1 MYEGVLM
8 EENVQQNE
16 EGLSL
21 IYIIRLLFS
30 KIKWLIL
37 ACLIGGFLGGVF
49 GVIRTYDMKY
59 YGTSIEFYVNP
70 EKAVSATAVTNTN
83 NTSTVG
89 SQYGVY
95 GSYGNN
101 VMDTMIKLLEA
112 ENFTER
118 LMLEDN
124 GLPSL
129 ELYPDLSQE
138 KYLTSEQAIQAA
150 NAEWAKVAEWETAKT
165 EKLEEVNNQW
175 EIAGFDLAWGT
186 FNETTYR
193 NLLKTAPS
201 SIPAELQTAYS
212 EFVDVQ
218 KHYLEAVEVAS
229 SVQKQ
234 SDTVVEEFLNE
245 WRALPKYNSTLK
257 KFNSSIKY
265 SYLDEDVELSDATY
279 LARSFITVD
288 LNVLNDEEFANDLL
302 VRVKRSVP
310 AYIEEKMFVPDGYTG
325 TTCTRITR
333 NDDIHR
339 TNPNYRAKQSIK
351 YAILAAMAT
360 GVIAAA
366 FIIVLDTQDK
376 RLRDYE
382 VITKTLNVPV
392 LGIIP
397 TIEEL
402 KRLSDEKEQHNK
414 EVK

>member
-1 MYEGVLM
+1 MEERIQTEEGV
-8 EENVQQNE
+8 
-16 EGLSL
+16 SL
-21 IYIIRLLFS
+21 LDIIRILFS
-30 KIKWLIL
+30 KIRLLIL
-37 ACLIGGFLGGVF
+37 VVIIGGIAGAGLS
-49 GVIRTYDMKY
+49 IWRTHDVKY
-59 YGTSIEFYVNP
+59 YGTTVEFYVNP
-70 EKAVSATAVTNTN
+70 EKSAT
-83 NTSTVG
+83 STTVSNSNSTASAG

-101 VMDTMIKLLEA
+101 VMDTMIRLLEA

-129 ELYPDLSQE
+129 QLYPNLSQE
-138 KYLTSEQAIQAA
+138 KYLVSEQAIQVAK
-150 NAEWAKVAEWETAKT
+150 AEWAKVAEWETAKS
-165 EKLEEVNNQW
+165 EKLDEVNNQW

-218 KHYLEAVEVAS
+218 KHYIEAVEAAT

-234 SDTVVEEFLNE
+234 SNVVVEDFLNE
-245 WRALPKYNSTLK
+245 WRALPKYNTTLK
-257 KFNSSIKY
+257 QFSAAIKY
-265 SYLDEDVELSDATY
+265 YYLDENVELSDATY

-288 LNVLNDEEFANDLL
+288 LNVLNNEDFANDLL

-310 AYIEEKMFVPDGYTG
+310 TYIEEKMFVPDGYTG

-339 TNPNYRAKQSIK
+339 TNPNYRAKQTIK
-351 YAILAAMAT
+351 YAILAAVAVSAIT
-360 GVIAAA
+360 AAL
-366 FIIVLDTQDK
+366 IVFLDTQDK
-376 RLRDYE
+376 RLRDIE
-382 VITKTLNVPV
+382 TIEKSLHVPV

-402 KRLSDEKEQHNK
+402 KRLSEEKSQQNK